1 MKIVCD
7 VLGVARSNV
16 HVRVHRPANWTDRR
30 RNRRARDDVE
40 PVAEITH
47 EIAGLPSYG
56 YRCAWALVNRRR
68 HGEGR
73 RRVNHKRVYR
83 VMRDC
88 QLLLRR
94 HTGRPIDTCSHDGR
108 IAVSESNRRWCSDGF
123 EIACDNRERVR
134 VAFALDCCDREAMS
148 WISTTGSRISGDM
161 VRDLMMEAV
170 ETRFNGTAPTQP
182 IEWLTD
188 NGSPYIARDTRSFA
202 REIGL
207 EPLTT
212 AIRSPQ
218 SNGMAEAFVKTFKA
232 GLRRAHG
239 SLGCGDGHAAAQCGV
254 RTLQRRSSA
263 QRTQNA
269 VASHVQAAQR
279 PIKCYSVSGEIGA
292 TPADRARIAALR
304 GVALVWRAPLPR
316 MMRRLNRHGE
326 QQR

>member
-16 HVRVHRPANWTDRR
+16 HVRVQRPTNWTDRR
-30 RNRRARDDVE
+30 RNRRPLDDSE
-40 PVAEITH
+40 LVAEIRN
-47 EIAGLPSYG
+47 EIAALPSYG
-56 YRCAWALVNRRR
+56 YRRAWTMVNRRR
-68 HGEGR
+68 EHEGR

-83 VMRDC
+83 VMREHR
-88 QLLLRR
+88 LLLRR
-94 HTGRPIDTCSHDGR
+94 HTGRPLDTRSHDGR

-148 WISTTGSRISGDM
+148 WVATTGGISGDM
-161 VRDLMMEAV
+161 VRDLMVEAI
-170 ETRFNGTAPTQP
+170 EARFDAATPTHP

-218 SNGMAEAFVKTFKA
+218 SNGMAEAFVKTFK
-232 GLRRAHG
+232 RDYVERM
-239 SLGCGDGHAAAQCGV
+239 D
-254 RTLQRRSSA
+254 RSDAIAVMRQLNEAFKHYNDIHPHSA
-263 QRTQNA
+263 LKML
-269 VASHVQAAQR
+269 S
-279 PIKCYSVSGEIGA
+279 
-292 TPADRARIAALR
+292 
-304 GVALVWRAPLPR
+304 PR
-316 MMRRLNRHGE
+316 MFRRRNAQLSVTACPE
-326 QQR
+326 K